1 MFKEIIHLQIKSLT
15 LSIVFQKEQVLLF
28 SNGILK
34 MGGAQE
40 PVPRPKK
47 WPLGPLLT
55 PGAEVIQ
62 GLYIDSEP
70 TDTDHGD
77 LTEIEVI

>member
-1 MFKEIIHLQIKSLT
+1 M
-15 LSIVFQKEQVLLF
+15 LLF
-28 SNGILK
+28 SNGVLK
-34 MGGAQE
+34 MGGERE

-62 GLYIDSEP
+62 GLYIDAEP

-77 LTEIEVI
+77 LTDIEVI